1 MEWFEPFFQK
11 ALLEPIKALGQQL
24 LSLLPNVVGMG
35 IILVIGLIL
44 AWLCG
49 QAVERFLRVI
59 RMDIL
64 MQRMGL
70 TVALARGGVKAS
82 PSFLAGRMFFWIVL
96 SLGVVAALAVL
107 RLDPV
112 NKFTE
117 SLLAFFPYIVTSL
130 FIVVGGFLL
139 SNFVSQGVL
148 IAAVNAG
155 LPPARLL
162 AACTRWGIQLA
173 AIAMALEQLGI
184 AENIVVVGF
193 GIAFGGVV
201 LAAAIAFGLG
211 AKDLAKDVLEQRF
224 STRQKS
230 DSSDDLRHL

>member
-1 MEWFEPFFQK
+1 MEWIEPFFQK
-11 ALLEPIKALGQQL
+11 ALLEPIRSLGQQFL
-24 LSLLPNVVGMG
+24 ALLPNLVAMA
-35 IILVIGLIL
+35 IILVVGLIL

-49 QAVERFLRVI
+49 QIIEYFLRVI
-59 RMDIL
+59 RVDL
-64 MQRMGL
+64 LSQRMGL
-70 TVALARGGVKAS
+70 TAALARGGVKAQ
-82 PSFLAGRMFFWIVL
+82 PSFLVGRIIYWIVL
-96 SLGVVAALAVL
+96 GMGIVAALAVL

-117 SLLAFFPYIVTSL
+117 SLLSFFPYIITSL
-130 FIVVGGFLL
+130 FIILGGFLL

-184 AENIVVVGF
+184 AETIVVVGF

-211 AKDLAKDVLEQRF
+211 AKDLAKDILEKRF
-224 STRQKS
+224 SSGPKQ